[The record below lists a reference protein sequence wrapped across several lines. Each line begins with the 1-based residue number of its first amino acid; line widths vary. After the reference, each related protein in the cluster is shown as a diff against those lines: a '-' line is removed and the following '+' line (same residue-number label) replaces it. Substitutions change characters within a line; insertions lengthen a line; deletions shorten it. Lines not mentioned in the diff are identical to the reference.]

1 MQSDNEESV
10 LPLILLLIRLFL
22 PTFSGPRR
30 LSIPAPLAAAAGL
43 IAFLSFFSLE
53 TIFFLNF
60 HRNWFPFTDF
70 SKKKFGLVS
79 CVSANAHERSLMF
92 PPTVDWVFRGL
103 NRFVTRLRS
112 S

>member
-22 PTFSGPRR
+22 PTFSDPRR

-70 SKKKFGLVS
+70 SKKKIRFGKLRFCKCPREVVDVS
-79 CVSANAHERSLMF
+79 SYS
-92 PPTVDWVFRGL
+92 
-103 NRFVTRLRS
+103 
-112 S
+112 

>member
-43 IAFLSFFSLE
+43 IAFLSFFSTGIGSHLL
-53 TIFFLNF
+53 IFQ
-60 HRNWFPFTDF
+60 
-70 SKKKFGLVS
+70 KKNSV
-79 CVSANAHERSLMF
+79 
-92 PPTVDWVFRGL
+92 W
-103 NRFVTRLRS
+103 
-112 S
+112 